1 MKLKISLIVLSSIS
15 FFSVSWGQFSGNN
28 LAEYQFG
35 NIPGVE
41 PSDVHSVYDQFNLE
55 YKLKAFK
62 VSGRLENY
70 YSNDTARIQYTK
82 LTQYTLSYR
91 KKGLNFK
98 LGNFYETLGKGL
110 LYRGYEVK
118 NSIYEDQIYR
128 IKQGFYRDLQGASG
142 SYSNKLFSLKA
153 IYGKSLINDLPPT
166 SDENR
171 LDLVS
176 AGEANVRFLNQT
188 GGIIFL
194 QNDNGTE
201 KANYASALLGG
212 TLLNLFDYYG
222 EYAHR
227 VNSGD
232 QFFGFSED
240 DSYGSYFSLG
250 YSQTGF
256 GISFELKDYQNLF
269 IGSGISDPPTLV
281 KEHSYKLLNRSTHV
295 PFYFDESG
303 MQVEVFIVPAENHLL
318 TLNHSRSKN
327 ELGESVFQS
336 AEYFADWQF
345 TFRSKNQIKFFAD
358 YSFDEILFENARYTS
373 GIYFTRTLPK
383 NWSYSIETEF
393 QHLERTFSETQVFQ
407 NIYTGLIVNYSTKF
421 SAAFVWEFT
430 NDNKFADLGNT
441 EEVESKQNFPG
452 INFSYKPN
460 RKNTIQLFAG
470 KRRGGPACTSGVCYE
485 VLDFKGLELRWSTK
499 F

>member
-1 MKLKISLIVLSSIS
+1 MKLKIILIVISSFS
-15 FFSVSWGQFSGNN
+15 LVSVSWGQFSGNN
-28 LAEYQFG
+28 LAEYQLG

-41 PSDVHSVYDQFNLE
+41 PSYVHSIYDQFNLE
-55 YKLKAFK
+55 YKLKGFK
-62 VSGRLENY
+62 VFGRLENY

-91 KKGLNFK
+91 KKGLDFK

-110 LYRGYEVK
+110 LYRGYEIK
-118 NSIYEDQIYR
+118 NSIYEDKIYR
-128 IKQGFYRDLQGASG
+128 IKHGFYRDLQGVSG

-166 SDENR
+166 SNQNR

-176 AGEANVRFLNQT
+176 AVEANVRFLKQT
-188 GGIIFL
+188 AGVIFL
-194 QNDNGTE
+194 QNDNGT
-201 KANYASALLGG
+201 KKSNYASVLLGG
-212 TLLNLFDYYG
+212 TLFKLFDYYG

-227 VNSGD
+227 VNSED

-240 DSYGSYFSLG
+240 DSYGAYFSLG
-250 YSQTGF
+250 YSQPGF
-256 GISFELKDYQNLF
+256 GVSFELKDYQNLF

-281 KEHSYKLLNRSTHV
+281 KEHFYKLLNRSTHV

-303 MQVEVFIVPAENHLL
+303 IQVEVFIVPAENHLL

-327 ELGESVFQS
+327 ELGEFVFNS

-345 TFRSKNQIKFFAD
+345 TYRNKNQIKIYID

-373 GIYFTRTLPK
+373 GFYFTRSLSK

-393 QHLERTFSETQVFQ
+393 QHLERTFSEPEVFH
-407 NIYTGLIVNYSTKF
+407 NIYTGLVVNYSTKF

-430 NDNKFADLGNT
+430 NDSKFVDLGNT
-441 EEVESKQNFPG
+441 EEVESKQNYPG
-452 INFSYKPN
+452 LNFSYKPN
-460 RKNTIQLFAG
+460 RRNTIQLFAG
-470 KRRGGPACTSGVCYE
+470 KRRGGPSCTSGICYE
-485 VLDFKGLELRWSTK
+485 VLDFKGMELRWSTK